1 MQDPGF
7 PDAILVAV
15 DFSPAS
21 RRAVELAFSWTGTE
35 TEITLLHVIDTSL
48 AESVESA
55 GIASRAEAIH
65 RMSEQAEKELAI
77 LVTEERKTRME
88 AMIVE
93 GLPFVEIVRIAN
105 DLACGLI
112 IMGSHSQASLEGVL
126 FGSTAEK
133 VVRSSRQPVLCVP

>member
-1 MQDPGF
+1 MQDEGF
-7 PDAILVAV
+7 PDAVLVAV

-21 RRAVELAFSWTGTE
+21 RRAVELAVRWTGSE
-35 TEITLLHVIDTSL
+35 TESTLLHVIDTSL
-48 AESVESA
+48 ADNVESSGVA
-55 GIASRAEAIH
+55 TRAEAIH
-65 RMSEQAEKELAI
+65 RMRERAEKELAA
-77 LVTEERKTRME
+77 LVTEERKDRME
-88 AMIVE
+88 TMIVE